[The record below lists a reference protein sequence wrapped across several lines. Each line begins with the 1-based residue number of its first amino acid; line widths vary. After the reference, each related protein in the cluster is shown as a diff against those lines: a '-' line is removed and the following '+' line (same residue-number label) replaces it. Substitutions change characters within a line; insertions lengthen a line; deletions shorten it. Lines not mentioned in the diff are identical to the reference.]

1 MITFDRYRDRVIA
14 SFPAQNDDGLDVR
27 VLETALPAKFYR
39 VVTSQFTLTTGSDQL
54 ELALSMAVAISAGM
68 LGVEDR

>member
-1 MITFDRYRDRVIA
+1 MIMFERHQDRMIA
-14 SFPAQNDDGLDVR
+14 NFPAQNDDGDVR

-54 ELALSMAVAISAGM
+54 ALALSMAVAISAGM